1 MELIKTSEVFT
12 FKDTTDIGW
21 NISGNV
27 TKNIEGFNA
36 WLSISVDNN
45 SIGDI
50 SYNTYQ
56 DGRENIN
63 YTIDPVNRE
72 AVTSYITS
80 FIDYIK
86 SNLN

>member
-1 MELIKTSEVFT
+1 MELIKNSEVFT

-21 NISGNV
+21 DISGNV